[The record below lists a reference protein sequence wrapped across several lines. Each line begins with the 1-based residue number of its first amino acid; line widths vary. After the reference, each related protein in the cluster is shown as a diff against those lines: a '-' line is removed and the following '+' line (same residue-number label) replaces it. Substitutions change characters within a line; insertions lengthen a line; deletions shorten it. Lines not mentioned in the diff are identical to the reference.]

1 MDSIISGIRKSIQ
14 SMTSVADFSWLK
26 TMTSGSECTR
36 LTRFYQLNVGMYDMT
51 ESIYI
56 SSKNARTDI
65 KQRNLDGIYVMIN
78 RDNESQPVCLSDMTR
93 EELEESLP
101 EKSPEWL
108 MGAVIHLAQT
118 LYAVGDKFGIERV

>member
-1 MDSIISGIRKSIQ
+1 
-14 SMTSVADFSWLK
+14 MT
-26 TMTSGSECTR
+26 
-36 LTRFYQLNVGMYDMT
+36 N
-51 ESIYI
+51 
-56 SSKNARTDI
+56 

>member
-1 MDSIISGIRKSIQ
+1 
-14 SMTSVADFSWLK
+14 
-26 TMTSGSECTR
+26 
-36 LTRFYQLNVGMYDMT
+36 MT